1 MARYTGPVCKLC
13 RREKQKLFLKG
24 SRCLSDKCALAPE
37 KKFAPPGGFPRR
49 FSRKD
54 SAYNIM
60 LREKQKA
67 KRFYGILEKQ
77 FKKYFKMAEGKQG
90 VTGELLLSLLERRLD
105 NVVYSLGFARS
116 RAESR
121 HIVRYSHIAVNG
133 KKVNIPSY
141 LVKIG
146 DVISVREKSRKIPFI
161 KEGLEGGAKSNV
173 PRWLSVDVKKF
184 SGEVIDMPSRGDV
197 QIPIQEQL
205 IVEFYSK

>member
-24 SRCLSDKCALAPE
+24 SRCLSNKCALAPE

-60 LREKQKA
+60 LREKQKT

-77 FKKYFKMAEGKQG
+77 FKRYFKMAEKKQG
-90 VTGELLLSLLERRLD
+90 VTGEILLTLLVRRLD
-105 NVVYSLGFARS
+105 NVVFVLGFARS
-116 RAESR
+116 RAEAR
-121 HIVRYSHIAVNG
+121 HLVRYSHIAVNG
-133 KKVNIPSY
+133 KKLNFPSY

-146 DVISVREKSRKIPFI
+146 DIISVREKSRKIPFV
-161 KEGLEGGAKSNV
+161 KEGLEEGAKSAV
-173 PRWLSVDVKKF
+173 PRWFSFDAKKF
-184 SGEVIDMPSRGDV
+184 SGEVIDMPSRSDIQFPV
-197 QIPIQEQL
+197 QEQL